1 MYVLSFKNSIFLCVM
16 CAHTIYVAAKHHFA
30 HKKNKNHSLQR
41 IFVIYLDW
49 LERGQNLK
57 KVGFFA
63 AYQTGHSYINLMGSF
78 EFRTLLKIFWVTLL
92 KVKQKVTLS
101 KLHFQRCSR
110 VTFLIWSIYE
120 TSSQIFLCRLQFCFL
135 QEWHFRI
142 PAHASSTFL
151 YR

>member
-1 MYVLSFKNSIFLCVM
+1 M

-30 HKKNKNHSLQR
+30 HKKNENHSLQR
-41 IFVIYLDW
+41 IIVIYLDW

-57 KVGFFA
+57 KSWVFCCISDRSFL
-63 AYQTGHSYINLMGSF
+63 YQFDEIIWILYLIKNFGHKL
-78 EFRTLLKIFWVTLL
+78 VTLL

-101 KLHFQRCSR
+101 KLYFQRCSR